1 VASTGEAQHAK
12 ETSTLKEA
20 ELENGDVIQVPL
32 FIRAGEVVRIDVATG
47 RYLERVKEKKA

>member
-1 VASTGEAQHAK
+1 MASTGEAQHAK